1 MSNTHTLRR
10 ARAWLV
16 QTFLALLTLATLAAV
31 GAPRAWAEDD
41 PPGRV
46 GRVADVQGSVSM
58 FDSEQG
64 SWAAAERNRPL
75 TSGDRL
81 STGPKGRAELRIGS
95 TVLRMAAATELEVVR
110 LDDERMSFQLHT
122 GSLAVRVRSREAAA
136 DIDLLTSEVR
146 LRPERAGHYR
156 IDRVDDSTQA
166 GVLRGTLRIDD
177 AEGFIIETGQRAELW
192 REGRQQRSLRFAW
205 TNLPNDNFAEWVARE
220 DSRDERSA
228 SSRYVSPEMTGAE
241 DLDRNGRW
249 ERHAEYGAVWYPI
262 EVRADWA
269 PYRHG
274 RWAWVRPWGWTWVD
288 EASWGF
294 APFHYGR
301 WVSVSG
307 RWGWWPGEYVARPVY
322 APALVAWVGGAH
334 VGVSIGIGGPNVG
347 WVPLAPRE
355 WYTPHYRHTPVYV
368 ERVNPH
374 PPGGRNPQWQRPP
387 QQVPTGPVMYSNQGV
402 PGAVTVVP
410 REVLVR
416 REPVS
421 RAVVEVGGGH
431 QRGHGQP
438 LLTVAPPEH
447 DGRHDGRGPRL
458 VPVPGG
464 AQPAAVPL
472 PAPERDR
479 GPWPQRRADPPPSAA
494 PPPGQGPV
502 IDLRRER
509 QQPPIAAPAAPATAP
524 SVQAVQP
531 VPPALQGPR
540 LRERDAERG
549 GRNDRGD
556 RSDRGERGDRGD
568 SADRGDRESVVP
580 ARPMPGPVAQPA
592 PAAPPLA
599 AAPVRPAAGPPAA
612 LPPARAPA
620 PAPTVVPAPS
630 RAVPTSP
637 PERARE
643 REAER
648 ERARE
653 QSKDEDRKRGPESR
667 GGQRENQRE
676 NSRERENQR

>member
-16 QTFLALLTLATLAAV
+16 HGTLAFLTLGTTLA
-31 GAPRAWAEDD
+31 WAQDD

-46 GRVADVQGSVSM
+46 GRLADVQGSVSM
-58 FDSEQG
+58 FDNEQG
-64 SWAAAERNRPL
+64 SWGEAERNRPL

-81 STGPKGRAELRIGS
+81 STGPQGRAEVRIGS
-95 TVLRMAAATELEVVR
+95 TVLRLAGATELEVVR
-110 LDDERMSFQLHT
+110 LDDERLSFELHT

-136 DIDLLTSEVR
+136 DIDLITPEVR

-156 IDRVDDSTQA
+156 IDRVDDSTLA

-192 REGRQQRSLRFAW
+192 REGRQQRNLRFAW
-205 TNLPNDNFAEWVARE
+205 TTLPNDAFADWVAHE

-249 ERHAEYGAVWYPI
+249 ERHAEYGAIWYPQV
-262 EVRADWA
+262 VRADWA
-269 PYRHG
+269 PYRNG

-288 EASWGF
+288 EAPWGF

-307 RWGWWPGEYVARPVY
+307 RWGWCPGDYVARPVY

-334 VGVSIGIGGPNVG
+334 GGVSISIGGPTVG

-355 WYTPHYRHTPVYV
+355 WYQPYYRHTPVYV
-368 ERVNPH
+368 ERVNPR
-374 PPGGRNPQWQRPP
+374 PPGGRGPQWQRPP
-387 QQVPTGPVMYSNQGV
+387 QVPTGPVMYGNQGV

-410 REVLVR
+410 RDVLLR
-416 REPVS
+416 RQPVG
-421 RAVVEVGGGH
+421 RAVVEVGGSSGGAGNGP
-431 QRGHGQP
+431 RGPSQP
-438 LLTVAPPEH
+438 LLQVPPPEH
-447 DGRHDGRGPRL
+447 EGRGPRV

-464 AQPAAVPL
+464 AVPV

-479 GPWPQRRADPPPSAA
+479 APWPQRRADPPPSAA
-494 PPPGQGPV
+494 PQSGQGPV

-509 QQPPIAAPAAPATAP
+509 PQPPAAAPAPAPT
-524 SVQAVQP
+524 VQP
-531 VPPALQGPR
+531 APPAQQGPQGQPR
-540 LRERDAERG
+540 GRERDRG
-549 GRNDRGD
+549 DRGD
-556 RSDRGERGDRGD
+556 RSDRE
-568 SADRGDRESVVP
+568 AMVP
-580 ARPMPGPVAQPA
+580 SRPMPGPAAQPA
-592 PAAPPLA
+592 PAAQPPA
-599 AAPVRPAAGPPAA
+599 AAPPRPAAGPPTP
-612 LPPARAPA
+612 PPAAAPAAAPA
-620 PAPTVVPAPS
+620 PP

-653 QSKDEDRKRGPESR
+653 QAKEEDRKRGPDSR
-667 GGQRENQRE
+667 GGPRENQR
-676 NSRERENQR
+676 